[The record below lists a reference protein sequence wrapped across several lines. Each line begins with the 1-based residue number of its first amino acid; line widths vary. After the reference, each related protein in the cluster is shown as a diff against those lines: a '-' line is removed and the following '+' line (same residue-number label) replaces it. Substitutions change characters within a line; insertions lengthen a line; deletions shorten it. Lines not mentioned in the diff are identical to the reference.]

1 MFCDEKQAKNFL
13 QNRFL
18 ISFSFQTF
26 YMDFVALGYDPED
39 VKKYVAVGSDRPGPD
54 QETILKARKAFQKNP
69 AYLNQSNLHEVC
81 F

>member
-1 MFCDEKQAKNFL
+1 
-13 QNRFL
+13 
-18 ISFSFQTF
+18 
-26 YMDFVALGYDPED
+26 MDFVALGYDPED

-69 AYLNQSNLHEVC
+69 AYRNQSNLHEVC